1 MSCLPNPEQFEVGVE
16 RLGLAAPDD
25 FAAGHKGP
33 PVNESLHVEI
43 KPYFLYPDSD
53 GKALFLRVRGRSHE
67 QRGQAGVPLRPP
79 LVGDRRRPIS
89 ADGEGGKGRRGRL
102 VRGSARRNEALPVA
116 AAVAVG
122 ADWSF
127 IDARAKNGPDLPKW
141 RCRKGSGCAL
151 RSCPV
156 SIPSRCIFAA
166 VAGPTPWN
174 FSTASDSTKEWP
186 ILGRDDKETVGLA
199 MIRTKLGQKLVVG
212 HTSRA
217 R

>member
-67 QRGQAGVPLRPP
+67 QRQQAGVPLRPP

-127 IDARAKNGPDLPKW
+127 IDAARDPIEKWPRFAEVALQEGQRLRFEIVPRFNSEPVHFRSGRRADAMEFFDRQRLD
-141 RCRKGSGCAL
+141 KGMAH
-151 RSCPV
+151 
-156 SIPSRCIFAA
+156 
-166 VAGPTPWN
+166 
-174 FSTASDSTKEWP
+174 
-186 ILGRDDKETVGLA
+186 LGA
-199 MIRTKLGQKLVVG
+199 
-212 HTSRA
+212 
-217 R
+217 